1 MTLNTENKELI
12 DQFFDRLNDRD
23 LSVVDALCADDF
35 AVENNR
41 KGTNES
47 VIGPDGLKEI
57 YEEYYAA
64 FPDFRHEIDELVA
77 EGDLV
82 AVFMTTMG
90 THEGEFR
97 GIRPTGN
104 EVAIEDNGLLRIR
117 NGKIVD
123 ARPLSDMLGL
133 FEQLGVGLDR

>member
-23 LSVVDALCADDF
+23 LSVVDDLCADDF
-35 AVENNR
+35 AVEINR
-41 KGTNES
+41 KGTDES